1 MTLKEI
7 ISDKALT
14 TKYVV
19 LGFAVINSVC
29 NLLGYQT
36 ISEADINNVANGVSS
51 IVSILMLLNIRSH
64 EIKSIK
70 AKQSEDNPPEFKQ
83 EREDA

>member
-1 MTLKEI
+1 MTFKEI

-19 LGFAVINSVC
+19 LGFAVVNSVC

-70 AKQSEDNPPEFKQ
+70 AKHSEVNPSEFKQ